1 MLLVEQNARAA
12 LRLAGRGYVLETGC
26 VVVSGTSQALMAA
39 PRVRSAYW
47 ESGRRRR
54 RPTRAP
60 RRSSSSMI
68 SRQWRGLAK
77 PARADEYVEHLRTE
91 TLPQLSSIPGCIDA
105 AILRRAVGDG
115 VEFLIV
121 TRWDSIAAIQRFA
134 GPDAGVAVVP
144 DKVQEM
150 MLEYDRT
157 VRHYEIVE

>member
-1 MLLVEQNARAA
+1 
-12 LRLAGRGYVLETGC
+12 
-26 VVVSGTSQALMAA
+26 
-39 PRVRSAYW
+39 
-47 ESGRRRR
+47 
-54 RPTRAP
+54 
-60 RRSSSSMI
+60 MI